1 MVDPSII
8 RSFLMFLLVFSLL
21 CLLYFAATQEPEATE
36 NDEESLEGQDEDEC
50 VQAMMAEMCTLEET
64 DEPEDLRDQVVFVVK
79 VFLQVIVPPS

>member
-21 CLLYFAATQEPEATE
+21 CLWYFAATQEPEATE